1 MEQRQKLERR
11 MLHTKSELQS
21 MKCNVSNLSVL
32 LEARTKFIQ
41 TGLVDVSEKK
51 KKSLKFYVKL
61 NNFTKCFLFSFTI
74 LIIYFQADVANELEE
89 DVSSLQ
95 VRCDELALQVTQLT
109 QGKGNLILLLK
120 RGLLRITLLSLAPQ

>member
-1 MEQRQKLERR
+1 MYFFFKIFTALISHQMEQRQKLERR

-51 KKSLKFYVKL
+51 K
-61 NNFTKCFLFSFTI
+61 NH
-74 LIIYFQADVANELEE
+74 
-89 DVSSLQ
+89 
-95 VRCDELALQVTQLT
+95 
-109 QGKGNLILLLK
+109 
-120 RGLLRITLLSLAPQ
+120 